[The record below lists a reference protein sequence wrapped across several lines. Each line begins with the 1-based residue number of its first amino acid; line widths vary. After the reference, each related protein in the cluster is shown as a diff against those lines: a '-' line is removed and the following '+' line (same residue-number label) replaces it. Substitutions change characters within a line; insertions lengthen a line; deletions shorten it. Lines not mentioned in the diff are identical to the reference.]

1 MKYLK
6 YFVKC
11 KTLFRS
17 RNIKIEKNFYH
28 TPRNFKVTK
37 NSLLNEIYIQ
47 LYHNDKWQLII
58 RWIERSIIFTR
69 LRMQKKNRK
78 FPKIKRT
85 LLLWHSLDLS
95 TLINSII
102 AAYPPCCP
110 TVELRLRGMTL
121 ISRRNELI
129 STKLVYSLHRE
140 ENCLFTTMLWFNP
153 AQKFLNREHLGIHE
167 WFFFFQTKTWFVVR
181 SLYRYHSISSYIFET
196 NINTKSCHL
205 FFFYR
210 FKIFTIN
217 SSRNYEINLH

>member
-1 MKYLK
+1 MTINYK
-6 YFVKC
+6 
-11 KTLFRS
+11 
-17 RNIKIEKNFYH
+17 
-28 TPRNFKVTK
+28 
-37 NSLLNEIYIQ
+37 
-47 LYHNDKWQLII
+47 II

-153 AQKFLNREHLGIHE
+153 AQEILKPRTPGYPRVI
-167 WFFFFQTKTWFVVR
+167 FFFSDQNLIRCSILV
-181 SLYRYHSISSYIFET
+181 SIS
-196 NINTKSCHL
+196 
-205 FFFYR
+205 
-210 FKIFTIN
+210 
-217 SSRNYEINLH
+217 